1 MLACLAQDNTF
12 ISPSKAKKENRTESE
27 LTTEELEEHWSLWWY
42 LSPTEVCWVTANLAR
57 LHSTRGWTCC

>member
-27 LTTEELEEHWSLWWY
+27 LTTEELDTGACDDICHQRRFAGLQQI
-42 LSPTEVCWVTANLAR
+42 
-57 LHSTRGWTCC
+57 